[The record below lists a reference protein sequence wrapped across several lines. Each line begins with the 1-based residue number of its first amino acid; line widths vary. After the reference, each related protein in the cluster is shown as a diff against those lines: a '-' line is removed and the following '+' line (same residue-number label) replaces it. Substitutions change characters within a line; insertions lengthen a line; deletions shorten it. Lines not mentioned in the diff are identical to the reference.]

1 VSGKFNQPK
10 KERVQIMSIINFG
23 SSVSLKE
30 FAHAIGTVGDDVTI
44 IGQGEPGIGKS
55 AMLKVLAAQYPD
67 HEIAYIDCTLLDL
80 GDFALPYTE
89 TIDETLNRL
98 TGVNKITKFAPNA
111 RFKMHT
117 GKPVIVMLD
126 EIGKAMKAVKN
137 VLLTLMLEQR
147 IGDNYLPTGPKGEK
161 SKVFGTTNQ
170 MSDGVG
176 DMLEAHARNRVA
188 FVTVRKPSAD
198 EWIEWA
204 IENGVDPTII
214 AWTRQYPH
222 ALASYS
228 DPAQKDN
235 PYIFNPTRAGTG
247 AVVTP
252 RSLEKASHIAKKR
265 AVLGDALTIS
275 LLTGTIG
282 ESAARDMQ
290 AFFTVVDK
298 LPTWDGIVAD
308 PKNAKMPD
316 DTVAKCILVFSAIT
330 RVERDTLAKFM
341 AYVQRMDME
350 WQALFATSVMKS
362 TSKQA
367 FAVTN
372 KEFKDWALKNQ
383 WLF

>member
-1 VSGKFNQPK
+1 
-10 KERVQIMSIINFG
+10 MSVLNFG
-23 SSVSLKE
+23 HTVSLQD
-30 FAHAIGTVGDDVTI
+30 FAKSIGIVGKDVTV

-55 AMLKVLAAQYPD
+55 SMLKVLAQQYPD
-67 HEIAYIDCTLLDL
+67 YEIAYIDCTLLDL

-89 TIDETLNRL
+89 MAGDMK
-98 TGVNKITKFAPNA
+98 VTKFAPNA

-147 IGDNYLPTGPKGEK
+147 IGDHYLPEG
-161 SKVFGTTNQ
+161 SIVFGTTNLL
-170 MSDGVG
+170 SDGVG
-176 DMLEAHARNRVA
+176 DMLEAHARNRVCMT
-188 FVTVRKPSAD
+188 TVRKPDAD

-204 IENGVDPTII
+204 ISSNIAPEVI
-214 AWTRQYPH
+214 AWVKQFPH
-222 ALASYS
+222 ALASYTDTS
-228 DPAQKDN
+228 QKDN
-235 PYIFNPTRAGTG
+235 PYIFNPTRAGMG

-252 RSLEKASHIAKKR
+252 RSLEKASHIAKRR
-265 AVLGDALTIS
+265 AELGDSLTIS
-275 LLTGTIG
+275 MLTGTIG
-282 ESAARDMQ
+282 ESASRDMQ

-298 LPTWDGIVAD
+298 LPTWDAIMAS
-308 PKNAKMPD
+308 PSTTKMPT

-330 RVERDTLAKFM
+330 RVEKDSLPKWMTYL
-341 AYVQRMDME
+341 QRMDME

-362 TSKQA
+362 QAKQA
-367 FAVTN
+367 FCVMN

>member
-1 VSGKFNQPK
+1 MAVIS
-10 KERVQIMSIINFG
+10 FG
-23 SSVSLKE
+23 HSVSLAE
-30 FAHAIGTVGDDVTI
+30 FAKGIATVGERVTI

-55 AMLKVLAAQYPD
+55 AMLKTVAEALPN
-67 HEIAYIDCTLLDL
+67 HETAYIDCTLLDL

-89 TIDETLNRL
+89 TVEL
-98 TGVNKITKFAPNA
+98 TGVNKRVTRFAPNA
-111 RFKMHT
+111 RFKFHT
-117 GKPVIVMLD
+117 GKPVIIMLD

-147 IGDNYLPTGPKGEK
+147 IGDDYLPPG
-161 SKVFGTTNQ
+161 SIVFGTTNL

-188 FVTVRKPSAD
+188 LCTVRKPDAD

-204 IENGVDPTII
+204 ITHGIDPVII
-214 AWTRQYPH
+214 AWVKQFPQ
-222 ALASYS
+222 ALASYT

-235 PYIFNPTRAGTG
+235 PYIFIPTRAGAG

-252 RSLEKASHIAKKR
+252 RSLEKASHITSKR
-265 AVLGDALTIS
+265 AELGDALTIS

-282 ESAARDMQ
+282 EAAARDMQ

-298 LPTWDGIVAD
+298 LPTWAQILSS
-308 PKNAKMPD
+308 PLTAKLPD
-316 DTVAKCILVFSAIT
+316 DSVARCILVFSAIS
-330 RVERDTLAKFM
+330 RVKRESLAAWM
-341 AYVQRMDME
+341 EYVQRMDKE

-362 TSKQA
+362 PEKQV
-367 FAVTN
+367 FCVQE
-372 KEFKDWALKNQ
+372 KSFRDWAVANQ

>member
-1 VSGKFNQPK
+1 
-10 KERVQIMSIINFG
+10 MSVINFG
-23 SSVSLKE
+23 
-30 FAHAIGTVGDDVTI
+30 HTVGLKDFAQAISVVGRSVTV

-55 AMLKVLAAQYPD
+55 AMLRVLAKQNPT
-67 HEIAYIDCTLLDL
+67 HETAYIDCTLLDL

-89 TIDETLNRL
+89 ATDAL

-111 RFKMHT
+111 RFKMHE

-137 VLLTLMLEQR
+137 VLLTLMLEHR
-147 IGDNYLPTGPKGEK
+147 IGDHYLPEG
-161 SKVFGTTNQ
+161 SIVFGTTNLL
-170 MSDGVG
+170 SDGVG
-176 DMLEAHARNRVA
+176 DMLEAHARNRVC
-188 FVTVRKPSAD
+188 FVTVRKPDAD

-204 IENGVDPTII
+204 ISNDVDPTTI
-214 AWTRQYPH
+214 AWVKQFPH
-222 ALASYS
+222 ALASYTDAS
-228 DPAQKDN
+228 QKDN
-235 PYIFNPTRAGTG
+235 PYIFNPTRAGMG

-252 RSLEKASHIAKKR
+252 RSLEKASHIAKQR
-265 AVLGDALTIS
+265 GELGDALTIP

-298 LPTWDGIVAD
+298 LPTWEAILND
-308 PKNAKMPD
+308 PKGAKLPD

-330 RVERDTLAKFM
+330 RVEKETLAKWM
-341 AYVQRMDME
+341 EYVQRMDME

-362 TSKQA
+362 QVKQA
-367 FAVTN
+367 FCVMN

>member
-1 VSGKFNQPK
+1 
-10 KERVQIMSIINFG
+10 MSAINFG
-23 SSVSLKE
+23 QSVSLIE
-30 FAHAIGTVGDDVTI
+30 FAKAIGQVGRDVTV

-55 AMLKVLAAQYPD
+55 SMLKVLAKQYP
-67 HEIAYIDCTLLDL
+67 EYAIAYIDCTLLDL

-89 TIDETLNRL
+89 VVENGL

-111 RFKMHT
+111 RFKMHE

-137 VLLTLMLEQR
+137 VLLTLMLEHR
-147 IGDNYLPTGPKGEK
+147 IGDHYLPEG
-161 SKVFGTTNQ
+161 SIVFGTTNL

-176 DMLEAHARNRVA
+176 DMLEAHARNRVCL
-188 FVTVRKPSAD
+188 VTVRKPDAD

-204 IENGVDPTII
+204 IGNDVDPTII
-214 AWTRQYPH
+214 AWVKQFPH
-222 ALASYS
+222 ALASYTDLS
-228 DPAQKDN
+228 QKEN
-235 PYIFNPTRAGTG
+235 VYIFNPTRAGSG

-252 RSLEKASHIAKKR
+252 RSLEKASFIAKQR
-265 AVLGDALTIS
+265 SELGDALTIS

-298 LPTWDGIVAD
+298 LPSWDAILND
-308 PKNAKMPD
+308 PKNAKLPE
-316 DTVAKCILVFSAIT
+316 DTVAKCILVFSAVT
-330 RVERDTLAKFM
+330 RVSKDTLDKWM
-341 AYVQRMDME
+341 HYLKRMDKE

-362 TSKQA
+362 SDKQS
-367 FAVTN
+367 FCVMN
-372 KEFKDWALKNQ
+372 KEFKDWALENQ

>member
-1 VSGKFNQPK
+1 
-10 KERVQIMSIINFG
+10 MSVINFG
-23 SSVSLKE
+23 
-30 FAHAIGTVGDDVTI
+30 HTVGLKDFAQAISVVGRNVTV

-55 AMLKVLAAQYPD
+55 AMLKVLAKQNPT
-67 HEIAYIDCTLLDL
+67 HETAYIDCTLLDL

-89 TIDETLNRL
+89 QVDGL

-111 RFKMHT
+111 RFKMHE

-137 VLLTLMLEQR
+137 VLLTLMLEHR
-147 IGDNYLPTGPKGEK
+147 IGDHYLPEG
-161 SKVFGTTNQ
+161 SIVFGTTNLL
-170 MSDGVG
+170 SDGVG
-176 DMLEAHARNRVA
+176 DMLEAHARNRVC
-188 FVTVRKPSAD
+188 FVTVRKPDAD

-204 IENGVDPTII
+204 ISNEVDPTII
-214 AWTRQYPH
+214 AWVKQFPH
-222 ALASYS
+222 ALASYTDAS
-228 DPAQKDN
+228 QKDN
-235 PYIFNPTRAGTG
+235 PYIFNPTRAGMG

-252 RSLEKASHIAKKR
+252 RSLEKASHIAKQR
-265 AVLGDALTIS
+265 GELGDALTIS

-298 LPTWDGIVAD
+298 LPTWEAIVAD
-308 PKNAKMPD
+308 PKGAKLPD

-330 RVERDTLAKFM
+330 RVEKETLAKWM
-341 AYVQRMDME
+341 DYVQRMDME

-362 TSKQA
+362 QVKQA
-367 FAVTN
+367 FCVMN